1 MIRPLSIAAS
11 VLCLLP
17 LQTVASAAEVP
28 AGSPIQALQAAA
40 ETPAARTC
48 ASLVGLEIPAEEIG
62 LPTKG
67 GTVTGTQAMIS
78 EGRSY
83 CRPEITLRPVDPAAP
98 PIKMQMGLPD
108 SWIGR
113 TVMFGGGG
121 YNGRIPNPNAE
132 VPFGPTNAPAPLG
145 RGMVTYG
152 SDSGHTNS
160 PTRLPT
166 LDGSFGLN
174 DEALRN
180 FAGDALKKT
189 HDTAMFVVDNY
200 YGGVQPTQTYFAG
213 GSTGGREGLAV
224 AQRWPDDFDG
234 VIAIYPAYS
243 AVSLNLFF
251 GFEARELSKPD
262 AFPSA
267 QQQRLLF
274 EAVIAACDPLDGATD
289 RIISNDGGCDFDPR
303 TLRCPGGVNLD
314 TCLSDAQITAIER
327 ISSPISFGYP
337 LANKETGYPGF
348 PFLSGADMSTPLLG
362 MGTTPPAE
370 PEPQTAGYGPQFW
383 GQFVKFIVTRNRDF
397 DNLSLDP
404 FAPGEWEQRI
414 SDLTALQDSF
424 KTDLSA
430 FADSGGKLLMAHG
443 TADELVSHRAT
454 VEYYERIQ
462 ATMGAERTRDFSR
475 LYLVPG
481 ANHAL
486 IEPEFSASWDSL
498 TALEGWVRDGQAPP
512 DQIVRDGNTPRTRP
526 LCEYLDYPK
535 YVSGNVN
542 DASSFDCVP
551 RTVTPP
557 PPGVARAVDTFC
569 AAVGTD
575 FQPFTDI
582 SGNTFEPVIECAA
595 YTGVARGGPA
605 GLSQD
610 RYGPRLT
617 TNRAQMAS
625 LISRMIDTADRQD
638 DSDAISE
645 LPPYDGTPAFTDV
658 PQDSPH
664 FSAIQRLEQAGIV
677 SGGPAGRAASEYGPE
692 LSVTREQ
699 MATFVNRAIRFMTG
713 SPVTSDE
720 DYFDDDG
727 GSVHQVNINA
737 IASAGIAV
745 GDGART
751 FTPNRSVPRDQI
763 AAFVIRALALLNEDG
778 DIRPAEQ
785 AP

>member
-1 MIRPLSIAAS
+1 MIRPIAVALT
-11 VLCLLP
+11 VLCLVP
-17 LQTVASAAEVP
+17 VPSAASAEPPPVT
-28 AGSPIQALQAAA
+28 QAAA
-40 ETPAARTC
+40 ETPAAMTC
-48 ASLVGLEIPAEEIG
+48 GELVGLEIPAEVIG
-62 LPTKG
+62 LPTTG
-67 GTVTGTQAMIS
+67 GTVTATNKMIA

-108 SWIGR
+108 EWIGR

-121 YNGRIPNPNAE
+121 YNGQIPNPNSE
-132 VPFGPTNAPAPLG
+132 VPFGPTDAPGPLG

-160 PTRLPT
+160 PTSLPT
-166 LDGSFGLN
+166 LDGSFGRN

-189 HDTAMFVVDNY
+189 HDTAMFVVDTY
-200 YGGVQPTQTYFAG
+200 YGGVEPTQTYFAG

-224 AQRWPDDFDG
+224 AQRWPEDFDG

-267 QQQRLLF
+267 QQQRVLH

-303 TLRCPGGVNLD
+303 TLACPGGINLQ

-348 PFLSGADMSTPLLG
+348 PFLSGADMTTPLLG

-370 PEPQTAGYGPQFW
+370 PEPRTAGYGPQFW
-383 GQFVKFIVTRNRDF
+383 GQFVKHIVTRDPDY

-404 FAPGEWEQRI
+404 FAPGEWEARI
-414 SDLTALQDSF
+414 SELTALQDAN

-430 FADSGGKLLMAHG
+430 FADKGGKLLIAHG

-454 VEYYERIQ
+454 VEYYQRIQ
-462 ATMGAERTRDFSR
+462 AAMGAERTRDFSR
-475 LYLVPG
+475 FYLVPG

-498 TALEGWVRDGQAPP
+498 TALEAWVRDGQAP
-512 DQIVRDGNTPRTRP
+512 QEQVVRDGSTPRSRP
-526 LCEYLDYPK
+526 LCEYTDFPQ
-535 YVSGNVN
+535 YVAGDLNK
-542 DASSFDCVP
+542 ASSFTCVP

-557 PPGVARAVDTFC
+557 EPADARSIETFC
-569 AAVGTD
+569 EAVSAD
-575 FQPFTDI
+575 FQPFSDI
-582 SGNTFEPVIECAA
+582 RGNTFEPVIECAA
-595 YTGVARGGPA
+595 YTGIATGGPA
-605 GLSQD
+605 GQSQD
-610 RYGPRLT
+610 RYGPSLT

-625 LISRMIDTADRQD
+625 LIARMIDTADRQD
-638 DSDAISE
+638 DSDAVNE
-645 LPPYDGTPAFTDV
+645 LPPYDGTPAFSDV
-658 PQDSPH
+658 PQDSAH
-664 FSAIQRLEQAGIV
+664 FSAVHRLEQAGIV
-677 SGGPAGRAASEYGPE
+677 TGRPAGRAANEYGPE
-692 LSVTREQ
+692 LPVTREQ
-699 MATFVNRAIRFMTG
+699 MASFINRAIRFMTG

-720 DYFDDDG
+720 DYFDDDS

-751 FTPNRSVPRDQI
+751 YTPSRNLPRDQT
-763 AAFVIRALALLNEDG
+763 AAFVIRALALLNDQG
-778 DIRPAEQ
+778 QIGPGEQ
-785 AP
+785 PS